1 MLTGEAGQIRS
12 KSPLALPAALM
23 QIETGTV

>member
-1 MLTGEAGQIRS
+1 MLTGQAELIRETS
-12 KSPLALPAALM
+12 SLALPAALM